1 MLTLARLAV
10 AVEVA
15 QVHVVSQLPLQNLD
29 VHFSIC
35 QILGFIILHS
45 CHRQFFGGTPG
56 NSSGLWGVQFVD
68 LYRTQNECIVG
79 SDNCGGRA

>member
-45 CHRQFFGGTPG
+45 CHRQFFVGTPE
-56 NSSGLWGVQFVD
+56 NSRLDFKVTSGF
-68 LYRTQNECIVG
+68 TSN
-79 SDNCGGRA
+79 